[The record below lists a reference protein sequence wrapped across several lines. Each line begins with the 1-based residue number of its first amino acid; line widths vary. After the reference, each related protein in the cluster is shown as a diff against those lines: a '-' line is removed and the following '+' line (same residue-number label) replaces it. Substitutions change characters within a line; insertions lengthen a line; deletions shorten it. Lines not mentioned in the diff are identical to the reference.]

1 MVVRRVDELDS
12 AGLDQL
18 VQPLDLVVG
27 QLGLGDRA
35 LEGGAVQRAF
45 LLGLGE
51 ERLERFVLCSRGGD
65 GKAPSLVVVIDAP
78 RARQTGRASRVRITL
93 NDAPDGAIPAIR
105 VDRARARP

>member
-1 MVVRRVDELDS
+1 MVVRRVDELDP
-12 AGLDQL
+12 AGRDQL

-51 ERLERFVLCSRGGD
+51 ERLERFVLCSKGGD

-78 RARQTGRASRVRITL
+78 RARQSRPRQPRPYYFERRAGRRYSR
-93 NDAPDGAIPAIR
+93 DSS
-105 VDRARARP
+105 